1 VNKQTEWFEAAE
13 LSPGV
18 TRIREPDVHRFFRA
32 NLYHVVG
39 RDADIV
45 IDFGTGLRSLRR
57 FLAPDSSKPVIAVAT
72 HVHVDHVGSF
82 HEFEHRLG
90 HSAEADAFA
99 TMADASTLADFFR
112 KHPDAVASPPHPG
125 WESEDYRIA
134 PAPLTEVLAE
144 GDRIDLGDVRYSVL
158 HLPGHSPGSIGLL
171 EERSGILFSGDAIYD
186 GTLVDDLPG
195 CDRDEYRR
203 TMERLRE
210 LDVSIAFG
218 GHGDPMS
225 QERTQA
231 IAANYLQSLSDR
243 TRS

>member
-1 VNKQTEWFEAAE
+1 VNKQSEWFETAE
-13 LSPGV
+13 VSPGV

-45 IDFGTGLRSLRR
+45 IDFGTGLRSLRG
-57 FLAPDSSKPVIAVAT
+57 FLGGDGSKPVIAVAT
-72 HVHVDHVGSF
+72 HVHIDHVGSF
-82 HEFEHRLG
+82 HEFERRLG

-99 TMADASTLADFFR
+99 TMTDASTLADLFR
-112 KHPDAVASPPHPG
+112 KHPEAVAHASHVD
-125 WESEDYRIA
+125 WEPEGYTIP
-134 PAPLTEVLAE
+134 PAPLTEVLSE
-144 GDRIDLGDVRYSVL
+144 GDRIDLGDMCYRVL

-186 GTLVDDLPG
+186 GALVDDLPG
-195 CDRDEYRR
+195 CDRGEYRR

-210 LDVSIAFG
+210 LNVSIAFG

-225 QERTQA
+225 QERMHD
-231 IAANYLQSLSDR
+231 IAANYLNSSI
-243 TRS
+243 